1 MKRIFFADYTFTLE
15 NDDLIIDPELNL
27 EKHGW
32 ASGDYFRYEN
42 NRLIKLDPVELFSK
56 GVKVNGT

>member
-15 NDDLIIDPELNL
+15 NDDLVIDPELNL

-32 ASGDYFRYEN
+32 TDGDYFRYEQ
-42 NRLIKLDPVELFSK
+42 NRLIKVDPVELFSK